1 MKKTLKNLKQKRLK
15 EIFIYYYI
23 YRVLDKNVAHD
34 PNRNIESLTNAIIGS
49 KNMHIPIKR
58 RKFNKRKDKKEVWMT
73 DQLLELVNRKND
85 LYIELKKTPKLSNCL
100 TPKKLTLKHTKE

>member
-1 MKKTLKNLKQKRLK
+1 MRSCHK
-15 EIFIYYYI
+15 
-23 YRVLDKNVAHD
+23 VLDKNIAHD
-34 PNRNIESLTNAIIGS
+34 PNINIEILTNAIIDA

-85 LYIELKKTPKLSNCL
+85 FKKDS
-100 TPKKLTLKHTKE
+100 